1 MLLTAA
7 LDDCIAFNTLPA
19 AYRFGGTEARGLYAY
34 DYNTAYVSITDILGL
49 TGAEWTFD
57 GNALYITVKGGAG
70 LPEQTDVSYGEPGG
84 KEIDKINFDIYAN
97 GEKTDITYMGGGP
110 LLTGGRV
117 YENGAEAYLY
127 DSAVHI
133 DHNTKNMCL
142 RLKPISMIRL
152 CIYRCIRPK
161 R

>member
-1 MLLTAA
+1 MRITRDEKTGDSLEKRMLLTAA

-34 DYNTAYVSITDILGL
+34 DYNTAYVSVTDILGL

-84 KEIDKINFDIYAN
+84 K
-97 GEKTDITYMGGGP
+97 
-110 LLTGGRV
+110 
-117 YENGAEAYLY
+117 
-127 DSAVHI
+127 
-133 DHNTKNMCL
+133 
-142 RLKPISMIRL
+142 
-152 CIYRCIRPK
+152 
-161 R
+161 

>member
-49 TGAEWTFD
+49 TGTEWTFD

-84 KEIDKINFDIYAN
+84 KEIDKINFDIYVS
-97 GEKTDITYMGGGP
+97 EKTDITYLGGGS

-117 YENGAEAYLY
+117 YEDGAEAYLY
-127 DSAVHI
+127 DSAVYIPLHTAEKI
-133 DHNTKNMCL
+133 MN
-142 RLKPISMIRL
+142 S
-152 CIYRCIRPK
+152 
-161 R
+161 

>member
-1 MLLTAA
+1 MRRRVSALKKRMLLTAA

-19 AYRFGGTEARGLYAY
+19 ACRFGGTEARGLYAY

-57 GNALYITVKGGAG
+57 GNALYITVKGGSRPAG
-70 LPEQTDVSYGEPGG
+70 TDRRELRRTGRKGNRQNKLLPIWAEVPCLRADVS
-84 KEIDKINFDIYAN
+84 
-97 GEKTDITYMGGGP
+97 MR
-110 LLTGGRV
+110 TG
-117 YENGAEAYLY
+117 
-127 DSAVHI
+127 
-133 DHNTKNMCL
+133 
-142 RLKPISMIRL
+142 LKPISMIRR

>member
-19 AYRFGGTEARGLYAY
+19 ACRFGGTEARGLYAY

-57 GNALYITVKGGAG
+57 GNALCITVKGGAG

-84 KEIDKINFDIYAN
+84 KEIDKINFGYLHKRRKDGY
-97 GEKTDITYMGGGP
+97 
-110 LLTGGRV
+110 
-117 YENGAEAYLY
+117 YLY
-127 DSAVHI
+127 GRRSPAYRR
-133 DHNTKNMCL
+133 TCL
-142 RLKPISMIRL
+142 
-152 CIYRCIRPK
+152 
-161 R
+161 